1 MFVRSSD
8 RPRSSRS
15 LTLVARIALV
25 AILLAPL
32 GVVAAQAQAAPAGYN
47 QSVDV
52 WDRAVGRA
60 DCRAGD
66 RAEKGIQGDVPLED
80 RKSGRSTKGYNCNI
94 DLVGQY
100 QGDGA
105 GIVSPSYK
113 NCSYVSTTFPTNFA
127 GSHGP
132 GVRVIDNSVPE
143 NPKQTATL
151 NELGVVTGTWE
162 SLKVNAKRGLLVGTS
177 VPVGIGF
184 GYIAIYDIATDCTRP
199 RLLNPGTGTALGMP
213 IPITTHE
220 GDFSPDGKTYWA
232 SGPVAGHLSAVDITD
247 PANPMVVWSGSTGI
261 FGHGVG
267 FSPDGRQL
275 YASTVAGITVI
286 DVSAIQDRKPRT
298 VVTAPVPHV
307 GRQFWLDGIITQHSI
322 YATYG
327 GKPYVYVV
335 DEAGSGGVKLL
346 ALSDLSNLKL
356 RNQIKL
362 EINLPKN
369 ANRWAQS
376 ATSNGVFGYDA
387 HYCSID
393 RPIEPTAM
401 ACGWIQSG
409 IRVFDIRDP
418 DRIREIAYFNPPAQT
433 GKNLQL
439 PNSTHALLGSIVAPP
454 ILNTLQIARS
464 ILQGQAPVNG
474 IINDQSRL
482 LGADLSADWCM
493 SPPEFRGNDLM
504 VSCMDNGFMRLRI
517 DPKAYSPR

>member
-1 MFVRSSD
+1 MTERRSGATVQ
-8 RPRSSRS
+8 RC
-15 LTLVARIALV
+15 LLVALLALV
-25 AILLAPL
+25 GVLGAP
-32 GVVAAQAQAAPAGYN
+32 GAASADPSYIPETGR
-47 QSVDV
+47 
-52 WDRAVGRA
+52 WDKAVGRA
-60 DCRAGD
+60 DCRPGD
-66 RAEKGIQGDVPLED
+66 RVETGIQGDVPLED
-80 RKSGRSTKGYNCNI
+80 RKSRRSTKGYNCNI
-94 DLVGQY
+94 DLVGQD

-113 NCSYVSTTFPTNFA
+113 NCSYISTSFPTNLA
-127 GSHGP
+127 GARGP
-132 GVRVIDNSVPE
+132 GVRVIDNSD
-143 NPKQTATL
+143 PKKPWQTAVL

-162 SLKVNAKRGLLVGTS
+162 SLKVNEKRGLLVGTS
-177 VPVGIGF
+177 VPLAVGF
-184 GYIAIYDIATDCTRP
+184 GYLAVYDISKDCTRP
-199 RLLNPGTGTALGMP
+199 RPLNPGEGTNLAMP

-220 GDFSPDGKTYWA
+220 GAFSPDGKTYWA
-232 SGPVAGHLSAVDITD
+232 SGPIAGHLTAVDITD
-247 PANPMVVWSGSTGI
+247 PSRPMVVWSGITGI

-286 DVSAIQDRKPRT
+286 DVSAVQDRKPRT

-307 GRQFWLDGIITQHSI
+307 GRKFWLDGNITQHSI
-322 YATYG
+322 YVTYG

-346 ALSDLSNLKL
+346 SLSDLKELKL

-369 ANRWAQS
+369 ATKWAAS

-387 HYCSID
+387 HYCTVD
-393 RPIEPTAM
+393 RPEEPRAM

-439 PNSTHALLGSIVAPP
+439 PNSTHAMLGSIVAPP
-454 ILNTLQIARS
+454 VMGTLSIARS
-464 ILQGQAPVNG
+464 ILQGESPVG
-474 IINDQSRL
+474 GLLNDQSRL

-517 DPKAYSPR
+517 DPTVYPPR

>member
-1 MFVRSSD
+1 MKTTGSGASAPLRY
-8 RPRSSRS
+8 
-15 LTLVARIALV
+15 LLVAVLV
-25 AILLAPL
+25 AVGVGGAP
-32 GVVAAQAQAAPAGYN
+32 GMAQADPSYFPSTGR
-47 QSVDV
+47 
-52 WDRAVGRA
+52 WEKAVPRA
-60 DCRAGD
+60 DCREGD
-66 RAEKGIQGDVPLED
+66 RVETGIQGDVPLED
-80 RKSGRSTKGYNCNI
+80 RKNRRSTKGYNCNI
-94 DLVGQY
+94 DLVGQF

-105 GIVSPSYK
+105 GIISPSYK
-113 NCSYVSTTFPTNFA
+113 NCSYISTSFPTNFA

-132 GVRVIDNSVPE
+132 GVRVIDNSDPA
-143 NPKQTATL
+143 NPKQTAVL

-177 VPVGIGF
+177 VPVGTGF
-184 GYIAIYDIATDCTRP
+184 GYIAVYDIAKDCTRP
-199 RLLNPGTGTALGMP
+199 RLLNPGVGTNLAMP

-232 SGPVAGHLSAVDITD
+232 SGPIAGHLSAVDITD
-247 PANPMVVWSGSTGI
+247 PANPMVVWSGITGI
-261 FGHGVG
+261 MGHGIG

-275 YASTVAGITVI
+275 YASTLAGITVI
-286 DVSAIQDRKPRT
+286 DVSAIQDRRPRT

-307 GRQFWLDGIITQHSI
+307 GRRFWLDGNITQYSM
-322 YATYG
+322 YVTYG

-335 DEAGSGGVKLL
+335 DEGGSGGVKLL
-346 ALSDLSNLKL
+346 SLSDLSDLKL

-369 ANRWAQS
+369 ATKWAAS

-387 HYCSID
+387 HYCSVD
-393 RPIEPTAM
+393 RQDQPTAM

-439 PNSTHALLGSIVAPP
+439 PNSTHAMIGSIIAPP
-454 ILNTLQIARS
+454 IVGTLSIARS

-474 IINDQSRL
+474 LVNDQSRL
-482 LGADLSADWCM
+482 LGADLSADWCL

>member
-1 MFVRSSD
+1 MRTTGVRASAPL
-8 RPRSSRS
+8 RC
-15 LTLVARIALV
+15 LLAGLLVAVGV
-25 AILLAPL
+25 AGSP
-32 GVVAAQAQAAPAGYN
+32 GVAQADPSYFPATGR
-47 QSVDV
+47 
-52 WDRAVGRA
+52 WEKAVPRA
-60 DCRAGD
+60 DCREGD
-66 RAEKGIQGDVPLED
+66 RVETGIQGDVPLED
-80 RKSGRSTKGYNCNI
+80 RKNRRSTKGYNCNI

-113 NCSYVSTTFPTNFA
+113 NCSYISTTFPTNFA
-127 GSHGP
+127 GGRRP
-132 GVRVIDNSVPE
+132 GVRVVDNSDPK
-143 NPKQTATL
+143 NPKQTAVL
-151 NELGVVTGTWE
+151 NELGMVTGTWE
-162 SLKVNAKRGLLVGTS
+162 SLKVNAKRGLLIGTS
-177 VPVGIGF
+177 VPFLTGF
-184 GYIAIYDIATDCTRP
+184 GYIAIYDVATDCARP
-199 RLLNPGTGTALGMP
+199 RLLNPGPGTNLAMP

-220 GDFSPDGKTYWA
+220 GDFSPDGRTYWA
-232 SGPVAGHLSAVDITD
+232 SGPIAGHLSAVDITD
-247 PANPMVVWSGSTGI
+247 PANPMVVWSGITGI
-261 FGHGVG
+261 EGHGIG

-275 YASTVAGITVI
+275 YASTLAGITVI

-307 GRQFWLDGIITQHSI
+307 GRKFWLDGNITQHSI
-322 YATYG
+322 YVTYG
-327 GKPYVYVV
+327 GKPHVYVV

-346 ALSDLSNLKL
+346 ALTDLKDLKL

-369 ANRWAQS
+369 ATKWASS

-387 HYCSID
+387 HYCTVD
-393 RPIEPTAM
+393 RPEQPTAM

-439 PNSTHALLGSIVAPP
+439 PNSTHALLGSIIAPP
-454 ILNTLQIARS
+454 IMGTLSIARS

-493 SPPEFRGNDLM
+493 SPPEFRGNELM
-504 VSCMDNGFMRLRI
+504 VSCMDNGFLRLRI
-517 DPKAYSPR
+517 DPKVYSPR